1 MVRGERAGEEE
12 LAGDFGGNGGLAG
25 NGEQTVEKLEDDAA
39 IAEGFVGNDVERVA
53 RNGER
58 LLGREKDG
66 RADAAEQSEG

>member
-1 MVRGERAGEEE
+1 MRGERSGEEE